1 MKRML
6 FIMNPQSGMRKGP
19 RYLSRILSI
28 FNEAGYVVTVHITS
42 HPGDCTRVVE
52 ALAHEMDVVACCGG
66 DGTFNETINGLIRSG
81 VDVPVGYI
89 PAGSTND
96 LASTLGL
103 SFNILQAAR
112 DIVQG
117 KPYAYDVGTFGD
129 RCFCYIASFG
139 IFTQTSYATP
149 QNLKNAFGHGA
160 YVLSGIQELSQ
171 LRTFRMHLKMEDRVI
186 EDEFLFGSISNTT
199 TVGGV
204 LNLDPRRV
212 DLSDGKFELLLIKAP
227 RDLVELS
234 DCIRALQQ
242 QQYDSPLITFCST
255 DHIRIIGQPGMTWTL
270 DGEKADGAPVIEVRN
285 LHNAIRLLQKG

>member
-6 FIMNPQSGMRKGP
+6 FVMNPQSGKRKGP

-28 FNEAGYVVTVHITS
+28 FNEAGYVVTVHITAR
-42 HPGDCTRVVE
+42 PGDCTRVVE
-52 ALAHEMDVVACCGG
+52 ELAPEMDIVACCGG
-66 DGTFNETINGLIRSG
+66 DGTFNETVSGLLRSG
-81 VDVPVGYI
+81 ADVPVGYI

-96 LASTLGL
+96 LAATLGL

-112 DIVQG
+112 DIVTG
-117 KPYAYDVGTFGD
+117 KEFSYDVGVFAD

-139 IFTQTSYATP
+139 IFTQASYATP
-149 QNLKNAFGHGA
+149 QNLKNALGHGA

-171 LRTFRMHLKMEDRVI
+171 LRTFRVHLKMEDRVI
-186 EDEFLFGSISNTT
+186 EDDFLFGSISNTT

-204 LNLDPRRV
+204 LNLDPRQV
-212 DLSDGKFELLLIKAP
+212 DLSDGKFELLLIRAP

-234 DCIRALQQ
+234 ECIRALQMR
-242 QQYDSPLITFCST
+242 QYDSPLITFCST

-270 DGEKADGAPVIEVRN
+270 DGEKAEGAPVIEVHN